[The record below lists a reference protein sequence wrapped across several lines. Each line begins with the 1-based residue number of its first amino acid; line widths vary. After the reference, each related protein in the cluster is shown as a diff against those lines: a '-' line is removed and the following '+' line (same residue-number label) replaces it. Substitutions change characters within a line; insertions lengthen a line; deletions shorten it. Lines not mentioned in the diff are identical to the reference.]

1 MVWYSHLLK
10 NFPQFIVIHTVKAF
24 DIVNKPEI
32 AAVGQSKRN
41 LKSEFD
47 QNLDCDDNSK
57 SIDESSASETDRN
70 TSPPDLP
77 LEKSVCRS
85 RSNS

>member
-1 MVWYSHLLK
+1 MQEKILMPKWQCCYPEV
-10 NFPQFIVIHTVKAF
+10 PRP
-24 DIVNKPEI
+24 PEI

-57 SIDESSASETDRN
+57 SIDESSASET
-70 TSPPDLP
+70 
-77 LEKSVCRS
+77 VH
-85 RSNS
+85 